1 MREGLGKCLHQRS
14 FLKTAFKEK
23 CKETDFLDFVPWS
36 ESGTERGKRLWDFL
50 PAKMLIAGSAIQ
62 LAV

>member
-1 MREGLGKCLHQRS
+1 MREGL
-14 FLKTAFKEK
+14 EK
-23 CKETDFLDFVPWS
+23 ILEDILQGEMRNARKLRNDFLDFVRWS

>member
-1 MREGLGKCLHQRS
+1 MS
-14 FLKTAFKEK
+14 SLKIILEDRRNARKLRN
-23 CKETDFLDFVPWS
+23 DFLDFVPWS